1 MIKREAILASLATT
15 LALDRNT
22 PIGEFKSTWRSLSDG
37 ELEKT
42 EEFLNGPIF
51 EWQARPVLVLAVE
64 GGTPAERNAAM
75 SALIEAQVALLDT
88 ARQQLITAGLI
99 DDLRAV
105 DPDFSATDLW
115 GAVGVKA
122 ADLTIEI
129 DYWSDQSVG

>member
-1 MIKREAILASLATT
+1 MIKRELILVTLATA
-15 LALDRNT
+15 LGLDRNT
-22 PIGEFKSTWRSLSDG
+22 PIGDFKDTWRSLTDG

-64 GGTPAERNAAM
+64 GGTPAARNTAM
-75 SALIEAQVALLDT
+75 SALIEAQLVLLET
-88 ARQQLITAGLI
+88 ARQQLVTAGLI

-105 DPDFSATDLW
+105 DPDFSASDLW
-115 GAVGVKA
+115 GAVCVKA